1 MNARTKGRAG
11 GTSGGKPPITAEELL
26 ALDNMPAKGK
36 RPHHVVEQLRTRRL
50 YLGSGDGVE
59 DIERAIKT
67 ADRQADG
74 VSLSLPE
81 SVFVGLPGR
90 TFEVFDREAVKA
102 AVGDV
107 RHAPGYLPE
116 WAELIYHPKVAAR
129 RSRKRMRTFDG
140 RSVTPLQNQE
150 FLYGPDDRHI
160 YYPQGYPWQCIGKV
174 DVYPNA
180 SAANPTEWGSGVLIG
195 DRIVLTAGHVA
206 AAISNPHDWK
216 MRFTAG
222 MYNGS
227 SVVGPGG
234 VSYVSDS
241 SWWGDGVSGHDL
253 GLLRLYEPL
262 GTSLGYFGAK
272 TYDSSWNNGNY
283 WILSGYPYDLASA
296 ISPSRQIGIAVLD
309 EDSDSENSA
318 ELEHHGDTASGDSG
332 GPFFGFWANDPIPY
346 AVGTT
351 SGHET
356 IGGPSWTGGED
367 NNIEAGGSLMVQII
381 AAARKNWPA

>member
-174 DVYPNA
+174 DIYPNA